1 MKKHILL
8 FLVLLSMFFCLLFG
22 YQKQKNVGQVEEH
35 EVEVRLVLVDVI
47 VTKDGK
53 FVTDLTMDDFEILED
68 ERKIPINSCELISF
82 GKTEI
87 RKGEAESEQAP
98 PAVARKR
105 LVVVFDAIN
114 SWLRNLTKGGKQIV
128 DELESLTKLGN
139 EVMVVQISEDRPLT
153 ILQPFT
159 TDAELIRKALV
170 KASGRIWFDNSI
182 EAMRMYRDAG
192 LEVEVTNDAGTP
204 EPPASRQFEMSRAYI
219 KQEYVVREKMKFE
232 KTLGEILAL
241 TNTIKDLPGKKSIL
255 FISDGIPFASA
266 PAFEYTEKDDEA
278 SFREI
283 SSGIRGRTF
292 RKREVHEARVFDP
305 FNILGKDKLMVGE
318 DVLQELIRFANA
330 NNISFYSLY
339 PENFMNH
346 LMQVS
351 TEFAFYPDMKASQ
364 DFIEQEKKLK
374 LYNLVWISEDTGGI
388 ALRGTDKYDKFKQVM
403 EEDLNHYYLLSY
415 YPRRQNPDDKYH
427 KIKVKVR
434 KGGVDVRSR
443 KGYTDYSEE
452 GNEKMSLVSTYYN
465 PSLFKELPFEGAFIP
480 VYLESGKF
488 EPWIC
493 AALPANKLFIQ
504 RNIGFGPMKLDL
516 HIWIKDV
523 KKGDRTWGGQ
533 IPIPFN
539 INQDFLNAAR
549 STDYILYHFLG
560 SETRLKNEKN
570 HVIYALYDE
579 QTNEVGTWESTLS
592 LPDLREKNR
601 GDVLNCVLGLVA
613 QSPKV
618 KKKSFSLSRA
628 DGSLEYGKFRFF
640 PLVTNRIQR
649 SQDTAVFLQI
659 HLPKG
664 KIEVHPQFL
673 AVKNEGAA
681 QQIHGEML
689 AENWNGK
696 IKVWSGLFHLDLKN
710 IISGGHTVKVE
721 IPVSDSGPVL
731 NKEMKLIMLSY

>member
-1 MKKHILL
+1 MKKHIIL

-22 YQKQKNVGQVEEH
+22 YQKQKNPGQVEEH

-53 FVTDLTMDDFEILED
+53 FVTNLTMDDFEILED
-68 ERKIPINSCELISF
+68 NRKVPINSCELISF
-82 GKTEI
+82 RKTEM
-87 RKGEAESEQAP
+87 RTGEAEPEETP
-98 PAVARKR
+98 PAIARKR

-114 SWLRNLTKGGKQIV
+114 SRLRNLTKGGKQIV
-128 DELESLTKLGN
+128 DELESLAKLGN
-139 EVMVVQISEDRPLT
+139 EVMVVQMSEDKPLT

-159 TDAELIRKALV
+159 TDAEFIRKALV

-192 LEVEVTNDAGTP
+192 LEVVVTNDAGVP
-204 EPPASRQFEMSRAYI
+204 EPPVSGQLEMSRAFI
-219 KQEYVVREKMKFE
+219 KQEYVVREKIKFE

-255 FISDGIPFASA
+255 LISDGIPFASA
-266 PAFEYTEKDDEA
+266 PTFEYTKNDEA

-283 SSGIRGRTF
+283 PSGIRGPAF
-292 RKREVHEARVFDP
+292 RKKEVREAKAFDP
-305 FNILGKDKLMVGE
+305 FNILGKEKFTVGE
-318 DVLQELIRFANA
+318 EVLQELIRFANA

-351 TEFAFYPDMKASQ
+351 TEFAFYSDMKASH

-388 ALRGTDKYDKFKQVM
+388 ALRGTDKYEKFKQVM
-403 EEDLNHYYLLSY
+403 GEDLNHYYLLSY

-452 GNEKMSLVSTYYN
+452 GSEKMSLVSTYYN

-480 VYLESGKF
+480 VYLKSGKF

-493 AALPANKLFIQ
+493 VALPANKLFIQ

-516 HIWIKDV
+516 HIWVKDA
-523 KKGDRTWGGQ
+523 KKGESTLGGQ

-539 INQDFLNAAR
+539 IDPNFLNAAR

-560 SETRLKNEKN
+560 SETRFKYEKN
-570 HVIYALYDE
+570 HVIYALCDE
-579 QTNEVGTWESTLS
+579 QTNEVGTWESTFS
-592 LPDLREKNR
+592 LPDLKEKNR

-613 QSPKV
+613 QSPKA

-628 DGSLEYGKFRFF
+628 DGSLEYGKYKFF
-640 PLVTNRIQR
+640 PLVTNRVQR
-649 SQDTAVFLQI
+649 AQDTAVFLQI
-659 HLPKG
+659 YLPKG

-689 AENWNGK
+689 AENWNRK
-696 IKVWSGLFHLDLKN
+696 LKVWSGLFHLDLKN
-710 IISGGHTVKVE
+710 IISGGHTMKVE
-721 IPVSDSGPVL
+721 IPISDSGPVL
-731 NKEMKLIMLSY
+731 RKEIKLIKLSY